1 MKKWNE
7 LSTVHNC
14 IDISTED
21 VSKQPPSMT
30 VTSRSDKKLMVY
42 KTNIQTNIQFF
53 LVKNYNIIK
62 LIYIDLYKIIF

>member
-1 MKKWNE
+1 MTQRKIVKKWNE

-30 VTSRSDKKLMVY
+30 VTSRSDKKLM
-42 KTNIQTNIQFF
+42 F
-53 LVKNYNIIK
+53 IK
-62 LIYIDLYKIIF
+62 LIYKQIFNFFW